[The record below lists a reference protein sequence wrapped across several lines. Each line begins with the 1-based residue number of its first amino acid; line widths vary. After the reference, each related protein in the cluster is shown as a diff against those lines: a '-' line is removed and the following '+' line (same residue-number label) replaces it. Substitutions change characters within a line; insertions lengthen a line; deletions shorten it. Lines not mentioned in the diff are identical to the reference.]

1 MNYNYMIL
9 CTQCNKIAVNIFQM
23 LSLSA
28 GTTKSTEYSLS
39 FLAND
44 VSDSACLCLYVTTA
58 EEWPVLFTISA
69 PATDYSAIR
78 VARYGEVVK
87 FEFESSNYA
96 LRSTR
101 ERGKVITIRTES
113 NGKLIVYGGNLRQ
126 YTSDTF
132 LVLPK
137 QEYVQQN
144 SYKYI
149 AVSYFTRHPEH
160 NSAVAIS
167 AQYND
172 TQLSISSK
180 VDIIINSTLTLTSA
194 TTNIILQEGETFL
207 VQSLNDLTGLQVNSN
222 SPLAMM
228 SGHECTNVPNSAV
241 YCDHLVEQIPPVSSW
256 GRKFATAP
264 LKGRQVYDVFRILAS
279 ENLTMVEVQCTLS
292 ADQPTL
298 YNTTSTYMINEGNF
312 VEFKVSSSQYCLIEG
327 NDSILVLQY
336 SVGFTADG
344 VTGDPTMIIVP
355 AFSQYCKHYSLPT
368 FQPDDNSFNF
378 SHYMNVFIPAQYY
391 QPNQIFLDNQQ
402 LSSYNLNFTLIKQNG
417 APQVYATQVDLTEG
431 VHTLHHADAE
441 AMGVI
446 MYGFAHANSYGHP
459 GCLNLTQG
467 VLEILVYYIVYKT

>member
-28 GTTKSTEYSLS
+28 GNTKSTEYSLS
-39 FLAND
+39 FLANYE
-44 VSDSACLCLYVTTA
+44 SDSACLCLYVTTA
-58 EEWPVLFTISA
+58 EEWSVPFNISA
-69 PATDYSAIR
+69 PATDYNASR

-96 LRSTR
+96 LRNTR

-113 NGKLIVYGGNLRQ
+113 NGKLIVYGGNLYQ
-126 YTSDTF
+126 DSSDTF

-137 QEYVQQN
+137 QEYVQLN

-149 AVSYFTRHPEH
+149 AVSYFSKHSQY
-160 NSAVAIS
+160 NSAVAIT

-207 VQSLNDLTGLQVNSN
+207 VQSLNDLTGLLVASN
-222 SPLAMM
+222 NPLAMM
-228 SGHECTNVPNSAV
+228 SGHECTNVPTSTL
-241 YCDHLVEQIPPVSSW
+241 YCDHLVEQLPPVSSW
-256 GRKFATAP
+256 GRKFAVAP
-264 LKGRQVYDVFRILAS
+264 LKGRQAYDVFRILAS
-279 ENLTMVEVQCTLS
+279 ENLTMVEVNCTVS

-312 VEFKVSSSQYCLIEG
+312 VEFRVSSSQYCWIEG

-336 SVGFTADG
+336 SAGFTADG
-344 VTGDPTMIIVP
+344 LTGDPTMIIVP
-355 AFSQYCKHYSLPT
+355 AVSQYCKHYSLPT
-368 FQPDDNSFNF
+368 FEPDDNSVTF
-378 SHYMNVFIPAQYY
+378 SHYMNVFIPQQYY

-402 LSSYNLNFTLIKQNG
+402 LSSYNLNFTVIKQSG
-417 APQVYATQVDLTEG
+417 APWVYAAQVDLTEG

-446 MYGFAHANSYGHP
+446 MYGFARHTSYGHP

-467 VLEILVYYIVYKT
+467 VLEILVYYYCV

>member
-1 MNYNYMIL
+1 
-9 CTQCNKIAVNIFQM
+9 M

-28 GTTKSTEYSLS
+28 GTTKSTEYSVS
-39 FLAND
+39 FLTNY
-44 VSDSACLCLYVTTA
+44 VSDSACLCLYVTTT
-58 EEWPVLFTISA
+58 EEQPVPFNISA
-69 PATDYSAIR
+69 PATDYSASR

-113 NGKLIVYGGNLRQ
+113 NGKLIVYGGNLRRG
-126 YTSDTF
+126 TSDTF

-149 AVSYFTRHPEH
+149 AVSYFSRHSHH
-160 NSAVAIS
+160 NSSVAIT

-180 VDIIINSTLTLTSA
+180 VDIIIDSTLTLTSA
-194 TTNIILQEGETFL
+194 PTSIILQEGETFL
-207 VQSLNDLTGLQVNSN
+207 VQSLNDLTGLQVASN
-222 SPLAMM
+222 NPLAMM
-228 SGHECTNVPNSAV
+228 SGHECTNVPTSTLA
-241 YCDHLVEQIPPVSSW
+241 CDHLVEQIPPVSSW

-264 LKGRQVYDVFRILAS
+264 LKGRQAYDVFRILAS

-298 YNTTSTYMINEGNF
+298 YNTTSTYMINEENF
-312 VEFKVSSSQYCLIEG
+312 VEFNVSSSQYCLIEG
-327 NDSILVLQY
+327 NDSILVVQY
-336 SVGFTADG
+336 SAGYTADG
-344 VTGDPTMIIVP
+344 VTGDPAMIIVP
-355 AFSQYCKHYSLPT
+355 AVTQYCKHYSLPT
-368 FQPDDNSFNF
+368 FQPDDNSFSF
-378 SHYMNVFIPAQYY
+378 SHYMNIFIPAQYY
-391 QPNQIFLDNQQ
+391 QPNEIFLDNQQ
-402 LSSYNLNFTLIKQNG
+402 LSSYNLNFTVIKQNG
-417 APQVYATQVDLTEG
+417 APRVYAAQVDLTDG

-446 MYGFAHANSYGHP
+446 MYGFAYANSYGHP

-467 VLEILVYYIVYKT
+467 VLEILVYYNVYKT

>member
-1 MNYNYMIL
+1 
-9 CTQCNKIAVNIFQM
+9 M

-39 FLAND
+39 FLANYE
-44 VSDSACLCLYVTTA
+44 SDSACLCLYVTTA
-58 EEWPVLFTISA
+58 EEQPVLFTISA
-69 PATDYSAIR
+69 PATDYSATGL
-78 VARYGEVVK
+78 VRYGEVVK

-113 NGKLIVYGGNLRQ
+113 NGKLFVYGGNLEK

-149 AVSYFTRHPEH
+149 AVSYFSRHYD
-160 NSAVAIS
+160 SSVAIV

-180 VDIIINSTLTLTSA
+180 VDIIIDSTLNLTSA
-194 TTNIILQEGETFL
+194 TTSIILQEGETFH
-207 VQSLNDLTGLQVNSN
+207 VQSLNDLTGLLVASN
-222 SPLAMM
+222 KPLVMM
-228 SGHECTNVPNSAV
+228 SGHKCTNVPTSEGA
-241 YCDHLVEQIPPVSSW
+241 CDHLVEQIPPVSSW

-264 LKGRQVYDVFRILAS
+264 LKGRQAYDVFRILAS
-279 ENLTMVEVQCTLS
+279 ENLTMVEVNCTLS

-312 VEFKVSSSQYCLIEG
+312 VEFKVSSSQYCWIEG
-327 NDSILVLQY
+327 SDSILVLQY
-336 SVGFTADG
+336 AVGSSADG
-344 VTGDPTMIIVP
+344 LTGDPTMIIVP
-355 AFSQYCKHYSLPT
+355 AVSQYCKHYSLPT
-368 FQPDDNSFNF
+368 FQPDDNSFSF
-378 SHYMNVFIPAQYY
+378 SHYMNIFIPAQYY

-402 LSSYNLNFTLIKQNG
+402 LSSYNLNFTVINQNG
-417 APQVYATQVDLTEG
+417 APQVYAAQVDLTEG

-446 MYGFAHANSYGHP
+446 MYGFAHFNSYGHP

-467 VLEILVYYIVYKT
+467 VLEILVYSYCVEDM

>member
-1 MNYNYMIL
+1 
-9 CTQCNKIAVNIFQM
+9 M

-39 FLAND
+39 FLANF

-58 EEWPVLFTISA
+58 EEWPVPFNISA
-69 PATDYSAIR
+69 PATDYNASR

-96 LRSTR
+96 LRNTR
-101 ERGKVITIRTES
+101 ERGKVITIKTEP
-113 NGKLIVYGGNLRQ
+113 NGKLIVYGGNLRRG
-126 YTSDTF
+126 TSDTF

-137 QEYVQQN
+137 QEYVQLN

-149 AVSYFTRHPEH
+149 AVSYFSRHSLHE
-160 NSAVAIS
+160 SSVAIT

-172 TQLSISSK
+172 TQLSITSK
-180 VDIIINSTLTLTSA
+180 VDIIIDNTLTLTSA
-194 TTNIILQEGETFL
+194 PTNIILQEGETFL
-207 VQSLNDLTGLQVNSN
+207 VQSLNDLTGLQVTSN
-222 SPLAMM
+222 NPLAMM
-228 SGHECTNVPNSAV
+228 SGHECTNVPTSTLA
-241 YCDHLVEQIPPVSSW
+241 CDHLVEQIPPVSSW

-264 LKGRQVYDVFRILAS
+264 LKERQAYDVFRILAS

-312 VEFKVSSSQYCLIEG
+312 VELRVSSSQYCLIEG
-327 NDSILVLQY
+327 SENILVLQY
-336 SVGFTADG
+336 SAGYTADRL
-344 VTGDPTMIIVP
+344 TGDPTMILVP
-355 AFSQYCKHYSLPT
+355 AVTQYCKHYSLPT
-368 FQPDDNSFNF
+368 FQPDDNSFTF
-378 SHYMNVFIPAQYY
+378 SHYMNIFIPAQYY
-391 QPNQIFLDNQQ
+391 QPNEIFLDNQQ

-417 APQVYATQVDLTEG
+417 SPQVYAAQVDLTEG

-446 MYGFAHANSYGHP
+446 MYGFAPSNSYGHP

-467 VLEILVYYIVYKT
+467 VLYRNIGICCRIQSCEILLSISL